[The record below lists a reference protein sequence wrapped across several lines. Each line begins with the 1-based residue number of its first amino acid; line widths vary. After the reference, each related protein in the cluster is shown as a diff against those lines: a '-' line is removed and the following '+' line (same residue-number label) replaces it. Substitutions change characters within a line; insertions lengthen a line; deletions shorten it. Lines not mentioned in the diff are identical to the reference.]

1 MMLFGKPM
9 VAKIRPL
16 IIFLLFTSQLN
27 AATIKGHVLD
37 DKTKEPLTGAI
48 IVDQQDV
55 KINAVAG
62 LDGSFLLKS
71 ATAGKHIFIVHY
83 LGYAPLEKELDLSTN
98 HDVITVDFLLK
109 PEAIGLNQVEIS
121 GSFDKESS
129 VYARSLEKESDNVLN
144 VISAKTIQLLPDNT
158 TASVLQRMSG
168 VSVERTSSGEPSYAI
183 IRGMDRR
190 YNYTLVNGIKIP
202 SPDNNYRYVPMDM
215 FPADLLERLEVIKAL
230 TPGMEGDAIGGAMNL
245 VMKDAPDRLT
255 INANAG
261 IGWNEL
267 LTERKYTNF
276 DKNVVSNKSPVEL
289 HGSDYQATP
298 YDFTYKNFDYKTRK
312 LPMDGFLGFS
322 IGNRFLK
329 DKQLGII
336 LAVSY
341 QNLFK
346 GSDRVWL
353 RPENQPQPG
362 NVPSFDD
369 IYIRKYNIQTTRY
382 GLHSKIDYEFNP
394 KNKISLYNLY
404 LVMDEV
410 ENRESIDT
418 SLSIGRDGVGTGNTY
433 LMYRSKIQNQSIYNS
448 TLQGEHTIL
457 EDFKVTWSGVYS
469 LAKSKSPDWSEYQTV
484 QQVGFDVNHNH
495 TSTPQVLNIPFYRIW
510 TKNSDKDL
518 AGYLN
523 VSYHKK
529 LFEQD
534 VTVAAGGLYR
544 DKSRDNNYNE
554 WDLVPKTSSSG
565 QPVPFDGTLTP
576 DKFADFNGVT
586 AAEGSPINPLTYN
599 ASEKITAYYMQA
611 TVLIHKKF
619 SILGGA
625 RVEQTEQGW
634 KTAQDPKIAYGAV
647 GTVRYMDMLP
657 SLHLK
662 YMISSKQNLRL
673 SYFTAINRPGFF
685 EYVPYTISGDNF
697 SMSGNPKLLHATS
710 NNFDVRYEFFPNAF
724 DQLLA
729 GAFYKKIINPIEMGL
744 KFTGTSSATLR
755 PDNFGTAQN
764 YGLELAFA
772 KYWGHIG
779 LSGNYTY
786 TNSRITTSKLFYN
799 ASFVNVDTVQTRPLQ
814 GQSPHI
820 GNISILY
827 KNPKAGLNTQ
837 LALVYTGK
845 NIVYVSPF
853 LDLDYWQKSTAQLSF
868 SIEKQVFKYFT
879 LYLKVNN
886 ILNTPVIVE
895 ILQPNIYRM
904 GKFALPYQTRS
915 DRVTVQR
922 DYYGQSFTF
931 GIRFK
936 HISTN
941 K

>member
-1 MMLFGKPM
+1 MLFKKPM
-9 VAKIRPL
+9 LAITGCL
-16 IIFLLFTSQLN
+16 IISFLLTSQIQ
-27 AATIKGHVLD
+27 AAILKGHILD
-37 DKTKEPLTGAI
+37 GKTREPLVGAL
-48 IVDQQDV
+48 IVDKQNNL
-55 KINAVAG
+55 INDLTG
-62 LDGSFLLKS
+62 LDGSFIIKN
-71 ATAGKHIFIVHY
+71 ANPGTHIFVIQY
-83 LGYAPLEKELDLSTN
+83 LGYITQEKEVAISTN
-98 HDVITVDFLLK
+98 NDVLAYDFLLE
-109 PEAIGLNQVEIS
+109 PEMIKLDQVEID

-129 VYARSLEKESDNVLN
+129 VYARSLEKGADNVLN
-144 VISAKTIQLLPDNT
+144 AMSAKTIQLLPDNT
-158 TASVLQRMSG
+158 IASVLQRMSG

-215 FPADLLERLEVIKAL
+215 FPADLLARLEVIKTL
-230 TPGMEGDAIGGAMNL
+230 TPSMEGDAIGGAMNL

-255 INANAG
+255 ISANAG
-261 IGWNEL
+261 TGFSEL
-267 LTERKYTNF
+267 LTERKYTYF
-276 DKNVVSNKSPVEL
+276 DKKVVSDKSPADL

-312 LPMDGFLGFS
+312 LPMDQFLGLS

-329 DKQLGII
+329 EKQLGIM
-336 LAVSY
+336 LAMSY

-369 IYIRKYNIQTTRY
+369 IYIRKYNTQSTRY
-382 GLHSKIDYEFNP
+382 GFHSKIDYEFSPN
-394 KNKISLYNLY
+394 NKISLYNLY
-404 LVMDEV
+404 LEMDEA

-433 LMYRSKIQNQSIYNS
+433 LMYRSKIRNQSIYNS
-448 TLQGEHTIL
+448 TLQGEHTFL
-457 EDFKVTWSGVYS
+457 EDFKVNWSGVYS
-469 LAKSKSPDWSEYQTV
+469 LAKSNSPDWSEYQTV
-484 QQVGFDVNHNH
+484 QQVGFDINHNH

-510 TKNSDKDL
+510 TRNSDKDL

-523 VSYHKK
+523 LSYHKK

-534 VTVAAGGLYR
+534 VTFAAGGLYR
-544 DKSRDNNYNE
+544 DKSRDNKYNE

-565 QPVPFDGTLTP
+565 QPVPYDGNLTP

-586 AAEGSPINPLTYN
+586 AAEGSPINPLTYT
-599 ASEKITAYYMQA
+599 ATEKITAYYIQA
-611 TVLIHKKF
+611 TILLHEKF
-619 SILGGA
+619 SVLGGVRA
-625 RVEQTEQGW
+625 EQTDQGW
-634 KTAQDPKIAYGAV
+634 KTAQDPKIAYGAT
-647 GTVRYMDMLP
+647 GTVRYTDMLP

-662 YMISSKQNLRL
+662 YRINGNQNLRL
-673 SYFTAINRPGFF
+673 SYFSAINRPGFF

-697 SMSGNPKLLHATS
+697 SISGNPKLLHATS
-710 NNFDVRYEFFPNAF
+710 DNFDVRYEFFPNSF

-729 GAFYKKIINPIEMGL
+729 GVFYKKITNPIETGV
-744 KFTGTSSATLR
+744 KFTGTSSATLV

-786 TNSRITTSKLFYN
+786 TNSKITTSKFFYN
-799 ASFVNVDTVQTRPLQ
+799 ASYITVDTVQTRPLQ

-820 GNISILY
+820 GNVSVLF
-827 KNPKAGLNTQ
+827 KNPKTGLNAQ

-853 LDLDYWQKSTAQLSF
+853 LDLDYWQRSTAQLSF
-868 SIEKQVFKYFT
+868 SIEKHVFKYFT
-879 LYLKVNN
+879 IYLKANN
-886 ILNTPVIVE
+886 LLNTPVIVE
-895 ILQPNIYRM
+895 ILKPNIYRT

-915 DRVTVQR
+915 DRVTVQK

-931 GIRFK
+931 GIRFR
-936 HISTN
+936 N
-941 K
+941 LNNN